1 MAEAPRKITI
11 KLKPVGAKP
20 ATVVSKPAPA
30 AAAPAP
36 APAPEVPVEPAPAP
50 VAEAPME
57 PIPAPAA
64 EVATPEV
71 TLEPLTELEPIAA
84 EASAAPAPAPVAPK
98 ITLKKPLKVGVAPAA
113 PAPEAAPATP
123 PAEEAPAQLAKRQTS
138 RIELPAEITQAP
150 MSDSSEAQTIKLKP
164 ISETASEAPENP
176 QAAKSKT
183 ARIEL
188 DAVLGGIQTNT
199 PLANT
204 TQKTIKLKRAAPAA
218 TPKPTASAPMSSVS
232 AAPADAAEAPT
243 LKLKRPG
250 APVLK
255 KDAPK
260 PAAEPELEQLESL
273 DDLDMAPLADIP
285 SAPAEESTGA
295 KVFTIIA
302 VAAAAVAIIVTLV
315 LCGILQKHGASPDGS
330 EPTGNTL
337 HSLPFERLL

>member
-1 MAEAPRKITI
+1 MADAPRKITI

-20 ATVVSKPAPA
+20 AVVVPKPAPA
-30 AAAPAP
+30 AAAPTP
-36 APAPEVPVEPAPAP
+36 APAPEVPVEPTPAP
-50 VAEAPME
+50 VAEVPME
-57 PIPAPAA
+57 PIPAPAPDA
-64 EVATPEV
+64 
-71 TLEPLTELEPIAA
+71 TLEPLTELEPIPA
-84 EASAAPAPAPVAPK
+84 EAPAAPAPAAPK

-113 PAPEAAPATP
+113 PAAPAEAPATP
-123 PAEEAPAQLAKRQTS
+123 AAEEAPAQLAKRQTS

-150 MSDSSEAQTIKLKP
+150 MSDSSEAPTIKLKP

-204 TQKTIKLKRAAPAA
+204 TQKTIKLKRATPAA
-218 TPKPTASAPMSSVS
+218 APKPTASAPMSSVA

-250 APVLK
+250 APALK

-260 PAAEPELEQLESL
+260 PAAAEPELEQLESL
-273 DDLDMAPLADIP
+273 DDLDMTPLAGM
-285 SAPAEESTGA
+285 PAGPVEESTGA
-295 KVFTIIA
+295 KIFTIIA
-302 VAAAAVAIIVTLV
+302 VAAAAVAIIVTIL

-337 HSLPFERLL
+337 HALPFERLF

>member
-1 MAEAPRKITI
+1 MADAPRKITI

-20 ATVVSKPAPA
+20 AVVVPKPAPA
-30 AAAPAP
+30 AAAPTP
-36 APAPEVPVEPAPAP
+36 APAPEVPVEPTPAP
-50 VAEAPME
+50 VAEVPME
-57 PIPAPAA
+57 PIPAPA
-64 EVATPEV
+64 PEA
-71 TLEPLTELEPIAA
+71 TLEPLTELEPIPA
-84 EASAAPAPAPVAPK
+84 EAPAAPAPAAPK
-98 ITLKKPLKVGVAPAA
+98 ITLKKPLKVGVDPTAPAA
-113 PAPEAAPATP
+113 AAEAPATP
-123 PAEEAPAQLAKRQTS
+123 AAEEAPAQLAKRQTS

-150 MSDSSEAQTIKLKP
+150 MSDSSEAPTIKLKP

-204 TQKTIKLKRAAPAA
+204 TQKTIKLKRATPAA
-218 TPKPTASAPMSSVS
+218 APKPTASAPMSSVA

-250 APVLK
+250 APALK

-260 PAAEPELEQLESL
+260 PAAAEPELEQLESL
-273 DDLDMAPLADIP
+273 DDLDMTPLAGM
-285 SAPAEESTGA
+285 PAGPVEESTGA
-295 KVFTIIA
+295 KIFTIIA
-302 VAAAAVAIIVTLV
+302 VAAAAVAIIVTIL

-337 HSLPFERLL
+337 HALPFERLF